1 MYMMISI
8 RMDILGLIFF
18 YQQISIIID
27 HVENKMSCLEVR

>member
-18 YQQISIIID
+18 YQRISIIID
-27 HVENKMSCLEVR
+27 RVGDEMSCLEVP